1 MGKRAR
7 SGSVGS
13 ASAKKR
19 RRMGNRYYAR
29 TVYRPTY
36 VRPGYGAIGRTPG
49 GGVIGEMK
57 YFDTHVQPQA
67 IPNVASWVGTTID
80 PATFNTLCVPVV
92 GAAANQRIGKEIK
105 IVKLKIRGHFQYQI
119 RNDVDAGVNP
129 AAIRF
134 GIFQDMQ
141 TNGVKADGN
150 LVMTPTNQQ
159 AQAPHTF
166 QNIDNFGRFKV
177 LKDKTILI
185 QDPNMVG
192 SDTIHDINGRQ
203 VNFKINLKFKQPIT
217 VRFNNTNG
225 GTVADIIDNSL
236 HFFANCNAIT
246 ATGNVLLTY
255 CSRVCYKE

>member
-13 ASAKKR
+13 ASVKKR

-92 GAAANQRIGKEIK
+92 GAA
-105 IVKLKIRGHFQYQI
+105 
-119 RNDVDAGVNP
+119 
-129 AAIRF
+129 
-134 GIFQDMQ
+134 
-141 TNGVKADGN
+141 
-150 LVMTPTNQQ
+150 
-159 AQAPHTF
+159 
-166 QNIDNFGRFKV
+166 
-177 LKDKTILI
+177 
-185 QDPNMVG
+185 
-192 SDTIHDINGRQ
+192 
-203 VNFKINLKFKQPIT
+203 PI
-217 VRFNNTNG
+217 
-225 GTVADIIDNSL
+225 S
-236 HFFANCNAIT
+236 
-246 ATGNVLLTY
+246 
-255 CSRVCYKE
+255 